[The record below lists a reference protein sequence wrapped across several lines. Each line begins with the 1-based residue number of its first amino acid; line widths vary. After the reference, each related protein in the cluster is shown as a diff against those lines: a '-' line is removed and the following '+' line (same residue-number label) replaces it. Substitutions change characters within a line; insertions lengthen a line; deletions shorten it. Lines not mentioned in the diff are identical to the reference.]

1 MQAMMGPFLLI
12 QLGTLA
18 LFIVLYAASQ
28 RAVLRP
34 GEPGFAFIRFG
45 MDELRLA
52 GLSIFLIVASYIA
65 TIIAV
70 IFIAMI
76 AGIFGIAGGVGT
88 AIVIGVIGAA
98 ALIGAI
104 MWFFVRLSLAFPL
117 TLLREK
123 IIIGE
128 SWRLTKGRFWTLFG
142 GYFVIGLILMLIA
155 IVIAAITAG
164 SYWAD
169 LMESGFTPEGME
181 AAAQRQ
187 VERQFSM
194 SATVIIGW
202 ILNALLGG
210 LSIALLGGAVA
221 TAARD
226 LTEDVEGIA
235 GTFS

>member
-1 MQAMMGPFLLI
+1 MKTSAGSIIGGGFRLL
-12 QLGTLA
+12 
-18 LFIVLYAASQ
+18 
-28 RAVLRP
+28 RERPDAVLVW
-34 GEPGFAFIRFG
+34 GVAY
-45 MDELRLA
+45 LA
-52 GLSIFLIVASYIA
+52 V
-65 TIIAV
+65 TV
-70 IFIAMI
+70 
-76 AGIFGIAGGVGT
+76 GIAGGLAT
-88 AIVIGVIGAA
+88 AIVIGVIGAGV
-98 ALIGAI
+98 LIGAI
-104 MWFFVRLSLAFPL
+104 VWLCVRLSLAFPL
-117 TLLREK
+117 TLLREE

-142 GYFVIGLILMLIA
+142 GFFVIWLILMLIA
-155 IVIAAITAG
+155 IVVAAITAG

-187 VERQFSM
+187 IQRQFSM

-210 LSIALLGGAVA
+210 LSIALFGGAVA

-235 GTFS
+235 GTFA